1 MKYYYFFYLNY
12 LYKMDENINLDFKY
26 LPKYPKSKKNYH
38 LEIDQKE
45 HKSYN
50 NFKFDINDF
59 IINIE
64 NYNIK
69 IKIDLCILNK
79 EFNFIYKIKNCKIED
94 ISILED
100 EIIKDYTGND
110 NYLINYYDSTNIYK
124 LYKLKFIDFNNDNY
138 KIIYKLDK

>member
-1 MKYYYFFYLNY
+1 MNEK
-12 LYKMDENINLDFKY
+12 INLNFKY

-38 LEIDQKE
+38 LKIDQKE
-45 HKSYN
+45 HKSYH

-94 ISILED
+94 ISILDE

-110 NYLINYYDSTNIYK
+110 NYLINYYDNTNIYK
-124 LYKLKFIDFNNDNY
+124 LYKLKFIDFNNNNY